1 MDIKLLHGDCLE
13 LMKDIPNGSVD
24 MILCDLPYGTTA
36 CKWDTII
43 PFEPLWE
50 QYKRVI
56 KPHGAIV
63 LTATQPFSSSLVFS
77 NIKGFKHEWIWQKEQ
92 GVGFQVAKHK
102 PMQEHEHVLVFTANG
117 ERVNYYPIKEL
128 LEKTETVKRFGNN
141 GSSDSSPLAYA
152 DNRISVYKDRYPTS
166 IKLFKR
172 DKGYHPTQKPIELCE
187 YLIKTYT
194 NEGETVLDNCMGSGT
209 TGVACVNTKRNFIG
223 IELDD
228 KYFEIAKQRIDE
240 ELNKPEQITLFDIS
254 KQRISE
260 ERNKP
265 EQITLFDIEEL
276 ER

>member
-1 MDIKLLHGDCLE
+1 MKKIDLLHGDCLE
-13 LMKDIPNGSVD
+13 LMKDIPDKSVD

-92 GVGFQVAKHK
+92 GVGFQVAKYR

-117 ERVNYYPIKEL
+117 ERVNYYPIKER

-172 DKGYHPTQKPIELCE
+172 DKGYHPTQKPLALFE

-194 NEGETVLDNCMGSGT
+194 NEGDTVLDNCMGSGT
-209 TGVACVNTKRNFIG
+209 TGVACVNLNRNFIG

-228 KYFEIAKQRIDE
+228 EYFEIAKERIE
-240 ELNKPEQITLFDIS
+240 RHMRQISIFD
-254 KQRISE
+254 
-260 ERNKP
+260 
-265 EQITLFDIEEL
+265 L
-276 ER
+276 EKEGT